1 MKVSAGLVD
10 KVIDFVLAETGL
22 KAIVCDTTGTII
34 AAAEKERIGSVHS
47 GACRILFDGS
57 SEVVITPEEE
67 IASGG
72 VVRVGVNLPIVYEE
86 KIVGTFGIAGEPD
99 LVRYV
104 ARISSGLIR
113 DALDAE
119 KKNRHIAE
127 QAAILQKEKA
137 FADAVIDSIPGM
149 LYLYDA
155 QGRLVRWN
163 KRHETI
169 TGYSAEELSKMK
181 LMDWYEGDPAAAE
194 HIAREAGRAFSG
206 GFADAEEYLRIKDG
220 SRIPMYFTAV
230 RLDIDG
236 AAYIVGIGL
245 DITER
250 KKAEQALHDSHDSL
264 ERKVEE
270 RARELIAANEEL
282 RALNEEMI
290 AMNEDLV
297 HTNERLQTMQ
307 KHLVQSEKMAALGSL
322 VAGVAH
328 EINTP
333 VGVGVTAAS
342 HLSNITEQFMLS
354 CVSCVPEKRALNE
367 YLEDIQEAASII
379 QKNLERAGRLIKSFK
394 QVSVDQSSESRRTF
408 KVREYLDEILLS
420 LHPQLRKSSHTV
432 VVECDP
438 EISISSYPGAMAQII
453 TNLLMN
459 SLAHAYEADAAGK
472 IRIDVEKR
480 DNMLELRYSDDG
492 KGMEREVLSKIF
504 EPFFTTRR
512 GTGGTGLGL
521 YMVYNIVNRQLG
533 GSIECQSE
541 PGRGTQFTVKF
552 PV

>member
-1 MKVSAGLVD
+1 MDVSAGLVD
-10 KVIDFVLAETGL
+10 KVIDFVFAETGFR
-22 KAIVCDTTGTII
+22 AIVCDTTGTII
-34 AAAEKERIGSVHS
+34 AAVDKERIGSVHS
-47 GACRILFDGS
+47 GACRILFDGC
-57 SEVVITPEEE
+57 SEVVVTPEEE
-67 IASGG
+67 KASGG
-72 VVRVGVNLPIVYEE
+72 LVRVGVNLPIIYESE
-86 KIVGTFGIAGEPD
+86 IVGTYGIGGEPSV
-99 LVRYV
+99 VRSV
-104 ARISSGLIR
+104 ARISVALIR
-113 DALDAE
+113 DALDSE

-163 KRHETI
+163 KRHETF
-169 TGYSAEELSKMK
+169 TGYSAEELAKMK

-194 HIAREAGRAFSG
+194 HIAREAGRAFAE
-206 GFADAEEYLRIKDG
+206 GFADAEDYLRIKDG
-220 SRIPMYFTAV
+220 SRIPVYFTAV

-236 AAYIVGIGL
+236 ESFIVGIGL

-250 KKAEQALHDSHDSL
+250 KKAERALQESHDSL

-270 RARELIAANEEL
+270 RTRELMAANEEL

-297 HTNERLQTMQ
+297 HTNESLQTMQ

-342 HLSNITEQFMLS
+342 HLSNITEQFLSS
-354 CVSCVPEKRALNE
+354 CVNCAPERQELKE

-472 IRIDVEKR
+472 IRIEVKKQE
-480 DNMLELRYSDDG
+480 NMLELRYSDDG
-492 KGMEREVLSKIF
+492 KGMDRDVLSKIF

-521 YMVYNIVNRQLG
+521 YMVYNIVDRQLG

-541 PGRGTQFTVKF
+541 PGRGTQFAVKF